1 MTIELDG
8 LYFPEA
14 LRWHDGALW
23 FSDMFDSRVIRW
35 VPGQAAETVIDRD
48 SGCPEMPGGL
58 GWLPAEVDQNGDGAL
73 LVVDCLGKRILAV
86 RNGQVGVHAELGG
99 HFSFPANDM
108 HVDPDGTAWV
118 GGYGFDPMT
127 GTPEASPFLCVGR
140 DGSVHSTSAQFVFP
154 NGCERDA
161 AGGLVVAETFADRI
175 SVLDASSIEPWNS
188 EHEAEP
194 STLVT
199 FKSGSGPDGLSIAP
213 DGIIYVA
220 LAFARQ
226 LVAVDRHD
234 AGTRT
239 GDATGSASVRQA
251 PAVRVV
257 YTPEPIA
264 SGPAAGPL
272 ACYDCAVEPDGRR
285 IAVAVASANEE
296 LAERVATGR
305 IVLLDLPPQ

>member
-1 MTIELDG
+1 
-8 LYFPEA
+8 
-14 LRWHDGALW
+14 
-23 FSDMFDSRVIRW
+23 
-35 VPGQAAETVIDRD
+35 AETVIDRD

-58 GWLPAEVDQNGDGAL
+58 GWLPAEVDPSGDGAL

-86 RNGQVGVHAELGG
+86 RNGLIAVQAEFGT
-99 HFSFPANDM
+99 HFPFPANDM

-127 GTPEASPFLCVGR
+127 GTPEVSPLLRVGR

-175 SVLDASSIEPWNS
+175 SVLDTSSIEPWNS
-188 EHEAEP
+188 EPEAEP

-226 LVAVDRHD
+226 LVAVDRND

-239 GDATGSASVRQA
+239 GGASVRQA
-251 PAVRVV
+251 PAVRVI

-272 ACYDCAVEPDGRR
+272 ACYDCAVEPGGRR